1 MDRKGINLE
10 LAYIWI
16 KDYREGLI
24 NEQGFNFDNQYR
36 YQCKVRNENQYKIY
50 VKENLN
56 YIEDFF
62 AMELESKEL
71 IANIRNVTAI
81 VGQNG
86 AGKSSILDFIKEQVR
101 EKEPTSDKRFR
112 NKDKDNVEEY
122 ICIFRECIDE
132 EKKYYISHSANF
144 KVNIILEDNINFNFE
159 YTSQEEFQENLTNT
173 TLIYFSNVF
182 DCKNEYSNGKLLNIS
197 TNYLTSNSYE
207 RNQNIEA
214 EGTNYKFSEMQRQI
228 QFVYGM
234 KGKYNQV
241 PVPFI
246 LPNQVDIFTTI
257 GYFAPSIEDKSKLTG
272 LYIDLYSQ
280 LENYKEFKNFKMFN
294 IKERGGHRVRRFA
307 ELIIGHI
314 LFEIDRSELRHKFTD
329 IRFDFNDNDNTLE
342 NGSRNSYFK
351 LIRGILELATIISEK
366 DKSLMDFSEMLKSL
380 ASLMIQ
386 YYKYDFNKLPP
397 YRGRGRMRLELTYN
411 TNGLEKERFEKFINT
426 YEKACINHEFLQFS
440 WRSMSSGEMALLNIY
455 ARFYFLLSLK
465 DIQKNPENDLI
476 ILIDEGEVYMHP
488 HWQSQI
494 INSLIEYFSMIFKN
508 NYELK
513 QRNIQIILTSNSPF
527 VVSDLPSTNIIF
539 LKKEEN
545 KTVVV
550 DGLEDYHQT
559 FAANIHSLLSHS
571 FFMEDGVT
579 GAFAKKKINEIID
592 LLVNKD
598 INTILQNE
606 KKIEKTINLIGEPL
620 VRNKLSQMLSDKL
633 SIRMMS
639 VEREIKD
646 LKARLEELERWKG
659 DTNKA

>member
-1 MDRKGINLE
+1 
-10 LAYIWI
+10 
-16 KDYREGLI
+16 
-24 NEQGFNFDNQYR
+24 
-36 YQCKVRNENQYKIY
+36 
-50 VKENLN
+50 
-56 YIEDFF
+56 
-62 AMELESKEL
+62 
-71 IANIRNVTAI
+71 
-81 VGQNG
+81 
-86 AGKSSILDFIKEQVR
+86 
-101 EKEPTSDKRFR
+101 
-112 NKDKDNVEEY
+112 
-122 ICIFRECIDE
+122 
-132 EKKYYISHSANF
+132 
-144 KVNIILEDNINFNFE
+144 
-159 YTSQEEFQENLTNT
+159 
-173 TLIYFSNVF
+173 
-182 DCKNEYSNGKLLNIS
+182 
-197 TNYLTSNSYE
+197 SNSYE

-329 IRFDFNDNDNTLE
+329 IRFDFNDNTLE

-351 LIRGILELATIISEK
+351 LIRGILELATIISQK
-366 DKSLMDFSEMLKSL
+366 DKSLMAFSEMLKSL

-411 TNGLEKERFEKFINT
+411 TNGLEKERFEKLINT

-508 NYELK
+508 NDELK

>member
-1 MDRKGINLE
+1 ME

-36 YQCKVRNENQYKIY
+36 YQCKVRNENQYEIY

-329 IRFDFNDNDNTLE
+329 IRFDFNDNTLE

-366 DKSLMDFSEMLKSL
+366 DKSLMAFSEMLKSL

-411 TNGLEKERFEKFINT
+411 TNGLEKERFEKLINT

-508 NYELK
+508 NDELK